1 MCRDEALELS
11 KLQPRLANLNV
22 PLLAMLHE
30 AKAEEVKEFSEL
42 WAVSVMLGEFLKKR
56 MIIY

>member
-42 WAVSVMLGEFLKKR
+42 WAVSVKL
-56 MIIY
+56 